1 MVSRRAIRAVNYRTM
16 SLAPKPLIAGE
27 LEPGGGGVKVLAN
40 KLMTRVQVPDS
51 MVVGEN

>member
-27 LEPGGGGVKVLAN
+27 LEPGGGVKVLAN